1 MGAMKEAELMLR
13 WFVLLTGYFYVC
25 STGLE
30 EGCIWRGSGVPHSDR
45 PSVVSMETTCHQGQ
59 LYWTDPFGGLRV
71 TFNPRMR
78 VHFDFKLCFTA
89 RHPGVRI
96 YREQLESLTL
106 LSEGSE
112 NVTKKAVCIKSKGE
126 QLPVLYLET
135 EENQTMTQVNYTVF
149 VNGRKRPRHE
159 RIKECKPCRYSTL
172 LKSLCKS
179 EFAVRGYIHPMF
191 PVGNGQNEQATIV
204 ATEVIRQENNI
215 FVKRSETD
223 DEFTASV
230 KVPNGC
236 HWKQMEKHLF
246 LLTGELEAGKGPV
259 LRCHIK
265 EEIWVKLRKQNILDM
280 CSMLQ
285 F

>member
-1 MGAMKEAELMLR
+1 
-13 WFVLLTGYFYVC
+13 
-25 STGLE
+25 
-30 EGCIWRGSGVPHSDR
+30 
-45 PSVVSMETTCHQGQ
+45 METTCHQGQ

-96 YREQLESLTL
+96 YRELLESLTL

-159 RIKECKPCRYSTL
+159 RIKGKKFVYHMAVLYNLPYWVCTSCIHDITLTQCHVMSYIDCTPRKKCKQTC
-172 LKSLCKS
+172 
-179 EFAVRGYIHPMF
+179 M
-191 PVGNGQNEQATIV
+191 
-204 ATEVIRQENNI
+204 
-215 FVKRSETD
+215 
-223 DEFTASV
+223 AS
-230 KVPNGC
+230 
-236 HWKQMEKHLF
+236 F
-246 LLTGELEAGKGPV
+246 
-259 LRCHIK
+259 
-265 EEIWVKLRKQNILDM
+265 
-280 CSMLQ
+280 
-285 F
+285 